1 MTSAIRNMSFLI
13 LLLIPTIGQ
22 CGGYASWWQTT
33 KLGNTVCKERGSNG
47 YAIGIKCKELRR
59 PEPFHENWHLVSN
72 ISRWYFYNNYI
83 VGETEEKGQ
92 IRYFLFDELSCE
104 SQIYQEEEVFERR
117 IHELQL
123 KPSLW
128 TRWYHSNWGF
138 FITDG
143 HILDKLNVAFVKVP
157 VVVLFGIVMLIGLVR
172 TRFRL
177 RHPFNVISLIIFIGI
192 VVRLLLDVYPGSI

>member
-1 MTSAIRNMSFLI
+1 MTYAIRNMSFLI
-13 LLLIPTIGQ
+13 LLLIPIMGR

-104 SQIYQEEEVFERR
+104 SQIYQEEEVFARR

-128 TRWYHSNWGF
+128 TRWYKENYGLI
-138 FITDG
+138 ITDG
-143 HILDKLNVAFVKVP
+143 DFGDGLVFFWVIRPA
-157 VVVLFGIVMLIGLVR
+157 LFIITLVTLIGLIR
-172 TRFRL
+172 TNLDL
-177 RHPFNVISLIIFIGI
+177 RHPFNKVMLFIVGLIL
-192 VVRLLLDVYPGSI
+192 VRIILDVYPGSI